1 MNVIYKFENCLV
13 NVLETINKYND
24 TFKDAPDYFGQVIAA
39 NESLD
44 AYQEMFR
51 LYPNNDEMLH
61 QLNRDANI
69 YLFTYFDLDIVRNIL
84 SNLDCLDVFSEI
96 VKVNYFADDMFS
108 IILKQWAAK
117 NSGSEL
123 LNYYVADQLADY
135 HRAESLKFK
144 FIHAKWS
151 DYADKSTFSN
161 SVMNCRDGY
170 DLVDILL

>member
-13 NVLETINKYND
+13 NVLETVNKYNEK
-24 TFKDAPDYFGQVIAA
+24 FNEIPDHFGQVMAA
-39 NESLD
+39 DEYVCTYSKI
-44 AYQEMFR
+44 FK

-61 QLNRDANI
+61 QLSRDADI

-84 SNLDCLDVFSEI
+84 SNLDCLDIFSEI
-96 VKVNYFADDMFS
+96 VQVNYFEDDVFS
-108 IILKQWAAK
+108 EILKQWAVRDSSQS
-117 NSGSEL
+117 N

-135 HRAESLKFK
+135 RRAESLKFK

-151 DYADKSTFSN
+151 DYADKSTFPN

>member
-13 NVLETINKYND
+13 NVLETVNKYNEK
-24 TFKDAPDYFGQVIAA
+24 FKEIPDHFGQIIAA
-39 NESLD
+39 NECMGTH
-44 AYQEMFR
+44 EKMFK

-61 QLNRDANI
+61 QLSRDADI
-69 YLFTYFDLDIVRNIL
+69 YLFTYFDLDIVRSIL
-84 SNLDCLDVFSEI
+84 SNLDCLDIFSEI
-96 VKVNYFADDMFS
+96 VKVNYFEDDVFPY
-108 IILKQWAAK
+108 ILKQWAARD
-117 NSGSEL
+117 SSQGH
-123 LNYYVADQLADY
+123 LNYYVADQLDDY
-135 HRAESLKFK
+135 RRAESLKFK